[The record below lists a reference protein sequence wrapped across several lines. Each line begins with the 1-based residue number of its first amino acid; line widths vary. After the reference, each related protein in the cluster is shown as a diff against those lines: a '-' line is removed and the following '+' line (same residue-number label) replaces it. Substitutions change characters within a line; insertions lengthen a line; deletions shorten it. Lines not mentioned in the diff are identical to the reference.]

1 MRTYFYAHSIGW
13 MRDKFFSDSDKKCAK
28 CRSDIIESGLGYDYV
43 LDHIVPIALGGEE
56 FNSDNFQILCNSC
69 NKIKTKEDMK
79 KIYEFKKCKGIAKLD
94 SLLGQQCCY
103 CLELLMCDHGAE
115 GVFLYLFDVGVE
127 VSCGDVEHVGSY
139 GIA

>member
-1 MRTYFYAHSIGW
+1 MRYGFKPHSKFEIDNIDNGLCVWCGSKLEGRRTKYCSDKCMRTYSYAHSIGW

-94 SLLGQQCCY
+94 SLLG
-103 CLELLMCDHGAE
+103 
-115 GVFLYLFDVGVE
+115 
-127 VSCGDVEHVGSY
+127 
-139 GIA
+139 